1 MKVNSSHLRF
11 TANFKESIML
21 KKIIFI
27 TVLFLATAHLKAQN
41 QELVSG
47 VYQVNSNT
55 TQSGVDNKPKIK
67 VKGSTTDLEML
78 SMHSSE
84 LAPGKINHP
93 PHALLDREELIIVK
107 EGPLTITINEISKVV
122 STGSIVLIEAGD
134 SQSFQNAS
142 DKVVSYYVLGF
153 KAKALV
159 NISRGKE
166 NGGSLMKDWNELVI
180 KKTAKGESRPVFDK
194 PTTMFGRFEVH
205 STALNLNEESHPT
218 HTHKAEEIMLLLK
231 GNITMHIEK
240 ENYKA
245 GPGSIILVRPD
256 VPHNL
261 TNTGNETCQYY
272 AIKWYATNGN

>member
-1 MKVNSSHLRF
+1 MKNSSQLRF
-11 TANFKESIML
+11 AANFIDSIML
-21 KKIIFI
+21 KKIIFL
-27 TVLFLATAHLKAQN
+27 TVLFLATAHLKAQT
-41 QELVSG
+41 QELISG
-47 VYQVNSNT
+47 VYQVDSNKA
-55 TQSGVDNKPKIK
+55 QSGLDPKTKIK

-93 PHALLDREELIIVK
+93 PHALMDREELIIVK

-166 NGGSLMKDWNELVI
+166 NGGSLMKDWNELVV
-180 KKTAKGESRPVFDK
+180 KKTAKGESRPIFDK
-194 PTTMFGRFEVH
+194 ASSMFEKFEVH
-205 STALNLNEESHPT
+205 STSLNPNEDSHPV
-218 HTHKAEEIMLLLK
+218 HTHRAEEIMLLLK
-231 GNITMHIEK
+231 GNITMHIEN

-245 GPGSIILVRPD
+245 SPGSIIFVRSD
-256 VPHNL
+256 VAHNL
-261 TNTGNETCQYY
+261 TNTGNEPCQYY
-272 AIKWYATNGN
+272 AIKWYSSISK